1 VQEVF
6 ALVKRRSWERG
17 FPERS
22 GGALGGDLGCRGK
35 GRQPLYPLLLSVVE
49 TWLLFFL
56 FLFILGW
63 GITFFTH
70 RVSPHLDAMGIV
82 N

>member
-6 ALVKRRSWERG
+6 ALVKRGSGERG

-22 GGALGGDLGCRGK
+22 GGALGGNLGCRGK

-49 TWLLFFL
+49 TCFYFFCSSL
-56 FLFILGW
+56 SSAGGLRFLRIE
-63 GITFFTH
+63 
-70 RVSPHLDAMGIV
+70 SPRISMRWAL
-82 N
+82 